1 MCNHKKK
8 ACSDRLG
15 YFETFNAFNRILI
28 GGAGTNIIVRP
39 MAKAFVFSSEPEDNS
54 SALMMDTIYGLEST
68 PPERSRVSGIEIR
81 ILTDTRI

>member
-1 MCNHKKK
+1 
-8 ACSDRLG
+8 
-15 YFETFNAFNRILI
+15 
-28 GGAGTNIIVRP
+28 

-68 PPERSRVSGIEIR
+68 PPERSRVSGVETR